1 MVVLNN
7 KFFRALN
14 IFADWFIR
22 ITLINIL
29 VIICM
34 LPIITIIPAISSGYR
49 LFSDILRK
57 DEENI
62 FKAYFKYFK
71 EDFVNK
77 LIVSIIVIIVFL
89 VSFYNNRLYG
99 NLLETGASIFNTIGY
114 YLTMALLFGTV
125 MVTLY
130 LPLIFSER
138 KNIEIL
144 EIFKLAF
151 YFAGKYPLR
160 TILITLSLLIPYLM
174 LTNPFTIVFFVFSGI
189 SIPLLINAA
198 LTLKARDFL
207 KTMEVKKK

>member
-1 MVVLNN
+1 MNN
-7 KFFRALN
+7 KFIRALN

-49 LFSDILRK
+49 LFSDILNK
-57 DEENI
+57 EEENI

-77 LIVSIIVIIVFL
+77 LIVSVIVIIVFA

-99 NLLETGASIFNTIGY
+99 NLVESGANVFYTIGY
-114 YLTMALLFGTV
+114 YLTLALMFGVV

-130 LPLIFSER
+130 LPLVFSER
-138 KNIEIL
+138 KGIEIIQ
-144 EIFKLAF
+144 IFKLAF
-151 YFAGKYPLR
+151 YLAGKYPFR

-174 LTNPFTIVFFVFSGI
+174 LTNPITIVFFVFSGI
-189 SIPLLINAA
+189 SLPLLINAA
-198 LTLKARDFL
+198 LTLKGREL
-207 KTMEVKKK
+207 LRTMEVKKND

>member
-29 VIICM
+29 VIIFM

-49 LFSDILRK
+49 LFSDILNK

-77 LIVSIIVIIVFL
+77 LIISIIVLIVL
-89 VSFYNNRLYG
+89 VASIYNNRLYA
-99 NLLETGASIFNTIGY
+99 NLIEQGSNILYTFGY
-114 YLTMALLFGTV
+114 YITLTLIIAVV

-130 LPLIFSER
+130 LPLIFSE
-138 KNIEIL
+138 KKGL
-144 EIFKLAF
+144 EIIQTFKLAF
-151 YFAGKYPLR
+151 YFAGKYAFR

-174 LTNPFTIVFFVFSGI
+174 LTNEITIVFFVFSGI